1 MTNLQTFITE
11 NFEIIFACVL
21 VSSVCVFAWL
31 FWLQKQ
37 NNVFPEKAKA
47 IIYQENFASGS
58 SHKNWLTKHGGARNC
73 LRLIVTDTEL
83 WIRPFFPFSALA
95 GVFDLNHRIPL
106 EKITS
111 ISSNKIMFKHS
122 ILLSYQDENDENH
135 SVELIPRN
143 FDKFNGALKFN
154 G

>member
-58 SHKNWLTKHGGARNC
+58 SHKNWM
-73 LRLIVTDTEL
+73 VTDTEL

-122 ILLSYQDENDENH
+122 ILISYQDENDENH